1 MTMNRPFPVDATL
14 TAIAIGYRNDPSE
27 MIHTKVLPTVPVSS
41 GRFTWLSYPIEEAF
55 TVPELEVGRKGQPNQ
70 VEFTAKEEKDDVRHF
85 GLDDVIPITDID
97 EARVARQAG
106 VSKYDPE
113 SAAVEGLTRLV
124 LLGRELRASKI
135 VQNPDNYDAA
145 RRLILTGGD
154 KLSDFENSDPYDVL
168 NTAMTKP
175 LVYRANN
182 VSMGMEVWEVI
193 KRHPKL
199 IKAVKGGLAEDGAI
213 SRAQLAELLEIPA
226 TNLHIGASMVNLAA
240 KGQAVNL
247 ARVWGKSIQCH
258 YVDTRKASTM
268 DGVLTWGFTAEQE
281 GRISGSIPAPNVG
294 IKGGKQVRVAEMV
307 KEVVCAKSLG
317 YIIQSAI

>member
-1 MTMNRPFPVDATL
+1 MTTNRPFPTDPVL

-27 MIHTKVLPTVPVSS
+27 MIHTKVLPGVPVTSR
-41 GRFTWLSYPIEEAF
+41 RFSWLTFPIEEAF
-55 TVPELEVGRKGQPNQ
+55 TVPELAVGRLGQPGQ
-70 VEFTAKEEKDDVRHF
+70 VSFTAKEEEGSTSDY

-97 EARVARQAG
+97 EAAAARRANT
-106 VSKYDPE
+106 STYDPE
-113 SAAVEGLTRLV
+113 NAAVEGITRLV
-124 LLGRELRASKI
+124 LLGREVRASKI

-145 RRLILTGGD
+145 RRLALAGTD
-154 KLSDFENSDPYDVL
+154 KLSDFANSDPYGVL
-168 NTAMTKP
+168 NAAMTKP
-175 LVYRANN
+175 LVYRANT

-213 SRAQLAELLEIPA
+213 SRAQLAELLEIRPED
-226 TNLHIGASMVNLAA
+226 LLIGAAMVNIAA

-258 YVDTRKASTM
+258 YVDPRKKSAM
-268 DGVLTWGFTAEQE
+268 DNILTWGFTAEQE
-281 GRISGSIPAPNVG
+281 TRIAGSIPAPNVG
-294 IKGGKQVRVAEMV
+294 IKGGKQVRVGEMV

-317 YIIQSAI
+317 YIIQNAI